1 MVFSSLIFL
10 FAYLPLTLLI
20 YYLVPRPFRNL
31 VLFITSLFF
40 YGWGEP
46 VYILL
51 MVLSITTA
59 YAFGFLIG
67 RYRESAPRKAR
78 AAMIASLI
86 VNLAFLLFFKYYNF
100 IAQNL
105 SLLPFLTLPVLPEL
119 KLPIGISF
127 YTFQIMSYTMDL
139 YRGDCRLQKNYIS
152 FGTYVTLFPQ
162 LIAGPIVRYRDVDE
176 QLQARRE
183 TLADVSSGIERF
195 CVGLAKKIL
204 VGDMMASCHRYFQ
217 TLGEQ
222 SPTTLGAWLT
232 VIFYTLHLYYDFSG
246 YSDMAIGLGRM
257 FGFQFPENFN
267 YPYISKSITEYWRR
281 WHISLSTWFREYV
294 YIPLGGNR
302 HGKWKQYRN
311 LAVVWLLT
319 GFWHGA
325 NWNFVLWGVYFCI
338 LLILEKAFLLRWLEK
353 APRFLRHVYTMFFVV
368 ISFLIFS
375 FVDADA
381 GWQCFAAMFGFGTVG
396 ITSAVVNYQLLGWI
410 PMLALACI
418 GATPWPKRVF
428 LALSE
433 RWRGVR
439 YLVPALCL
447 LALLLCTAYMV
458 DSTFSPFAYTQF

>member
-20 YYLVPRPFRNL
+20 YYVVPRRGRN
-31 VLFITSLFF
+31 VILFATSLVF

-51 MVLSITTA
+51 MVLSITSA
-59 YAFGFLIG
+59 YAFGFLIE
-67 RYRESAPRKAR
+67 RHRENAPKKAK
-78 AAMIASLI
+78 ASMIASVA

-105 SLLPFLTLPVLPEL
+105 SLLPFLSVPVLPGL
-119 KLPIGISF
+119 NLPIGISF
-127 YTFQIMSYTMDL
+127 YTFQIISYTVDL
-139 YRGDCRLQKNYIS
+139 YRGDCRLQRNYIS

-162 LIAGPIVRYRDVDE
+162 LIAGPIVRYRDVDD
-176 QLQARRE
+176 QLTLRRE
-183 TLADVSSGIERF
+183 NLSDLSSGVERF

-204 VGDMMASCHRYFQ
+204 VGDMMAACHVYFQ

-222 SPTTLGAWLT
+222 SPTVLGAWLT

-257 FGFQFPENFN
+257 FGFHFPENFH
-267 YPYISKSITEYWRR
+267 YPYISQSITEYWRR

-302 HGKWKQYRN
+302 KGKWKQYRN

-325 NWNFVLWGVYFCI
+325 NWNFVLWGIYFCVI
-338 LLILEKAFLLRWLEK
+338 LILEKAFLLRWMEK
-353 APRFLRHVYTMFFVV
+353 WPRILRHIYTLLLVV

-375 FVDADA
+375 FTDLSA
-381 GWQCFAAMFGFGTVG
+381 GWRCLGAMVGVGTAG
-396 ITSAVVNYQLLGWI
+396 ISSALVNYQFLRWTPL
-410 PMLALACI
+410 LALACI

-428 LALSE
+428 EGLLE
-433 RWRGVR
+433 RRKGVR
-439 YLVPALCL
+439 YLVPALCF